1 MYCDLSFHIY
11 LYHQFTGIDQN
22 RNRNVVGYKGIETF
36 LAVLAAVRHSY
47 GALLYVLVDCCRGPV
62 KSEGMDYCVL
72 ACLAFKN
79 LQ

>member
-1 MYCDLSFHIY
+1 M
-11 LYHQFTGIDQN
+11 
-22 RNRNVVGYKGIETF
+22 VGFKGNETF